1 MEEQRQTE
9 EPKIKK
15 AKVVKVSAQ
24 RKEQFR
30 DIVSNVFAAE
40 HTDNIN
46 YPDLIEKIN
55 RKVYELQIALIW
67 FNAQSYSYNWLHHK
81 KRSLGLWKVQRWWS
95 QDVPYWD
102 GGTECGHGCRWSS
115 LPNLEKFTFLT
126 KKTTQQLHLEKIS
139 QQKTSYIIHCLQF
152 CE

>member
-1 MEEQRQTE
+1 MRKPTTKESHFLIVLLKFHLKPLFQDSQEEDQPGPSRRKKRGRTSESAKTPKKARQEDVDALMEEQRQTE

-46 YPDLIEKIN
+46 YPDLIQKIN
-55 RKVYELQIALIW
+55 RKVY
-67 FNAQSYSYNWLHHK
+67 
-81 KRSLGLWKVQRWWS
+81 
-95 QDVPYWD
+95 
-102 GGTECGHGCRWSS
+102 
-115 LPNLEKFTFLT
+115 
-126 KKTTQQLHLEKIS
+126 
-139 QQKTSYIIHCLQF
+139 
-152 CE
+152 

>member
-55 RKVYELQIALIW
+55 RKVYELQIALIL
-67 FNAQSYSYNWLHHK
+67 FNAKCYSLSIDYTTK
-81 KRSLGLWKVQRWWS
+81 SGLLAS
-95 QDVPYWD
+95 
-102 GGTECGHGCRWSS
+102 
-115 LPNLEKFTFLT
+115 EKFSDDEVKTCLTEMEAQNAVMVADDQVFL
-126 KKTTQQLHLEKIS
+126 I
-139 QQKTSYIIHCLQF
+139 
-152 CE
+152 